1 MKKVWLL
8 LCAALMILFIA
19 ACAGS
24 GTGGGEEAGSADD
37 AGGETDSGGDDG
49 ESSDSDGDQIELRMS
64 WWGSQ
69 TRHDMTEEIIQMYEE
84 ENPNVTINTEFS
96 GFDGYFERMAAQA
109 SGGNLPDIMQQN
121 FGEYVNQYAGED
133 LLADLG
139 PFIEDGTID
148 LEGVEDTVI
157 ESGQV
162 DGKQVGIPTGTN
174 ALMVTYNPTLFE
186 GTGVDTPSN
195 DWTWDEY
202 MDITGSIAEETGQY
216 GVSYTEPDNFFE
228 YYLREKGEALFN
240 EDGSGLGYEDDQL
253 LTDYF
258 SMMKQQVDNEVSP
271 DYSVVD
277 QIQGLEDELITR
289 GETAVH
295 IKSWSNQFQT
305 LSDTSDDPLE
315 IVMLPGENNDQGMF
329 QKPSMLWSI
338 GENSEHKEQAA
349 DFINFY
355 TNTKEV
361 FEVIGGDRG
370 VPIKPEVREAL
381 EEDGLSETEQKIFD
395 YLEVVADNSTAPDT
409 NFPPEAS
416 EVLQALMDAD
426 EMVMYGEMTPEEG
439 AEHFRQEA
447 ETILSQ
453 Q

>member
-8 LCAALMILFIA
+8 MCAALMIVFIA

-24 GTGGGEEAGSADD
+24 GTGGGQEAGS
-37 AGGETDSGGDDG
+37 DSGSSGGSSEGGGSDEGSSDG
-49 ESSDSDGDQIELRMS
+49 EIELRMS

-69 TRHDMTEEIIQMYEE
+69 ARHDMTEEIITMYEE

-121 FGEYVNQYAGED
+121 FGEYVNQYAGEG

-139 PFIEDGTID
+139 PYIEDGTIN
-148 LEGVEDTVI
+148 LEGVEDTVV

-162 DGKQVGIPTGTN
+162 DGTQVGIPTGTN
-174 ALMVTYNPTLFE
+174 AMMVAYNPEAFE
-186 GTGVDTPSN
+186 GTDVEMPSN
-195 DWTWDEY
+195 DWTWQEY
-202 MDITGSIAEETGQY
+202 MDITSGISEATGQY

-228 YYLREKGEALFN
+228 YYLRENGKAMFN
-240 EDGSGLGYEDDQL
+240 EDGTGLGYEDDQL
-253 LTDYF
+253 LADYF
-258 SMMKQQVDNEVSP
+258 SMMKQQIDNEVSP

-289 GETAVH
+289 GETSIH
-295 IKSWSNQFQT
+295 IKNWSNQFQT
-305 LSDTSDDPLE
+305 LQNTTDTPLE
-315 IVMLPGENNDQGMF
+315 IAMMPGENNDQGMF

-355 TNTKEV
+355 TNTVEV

-370 VPIKPEVREAL
+370 VPIKPDVREAL
-381 EEDGLSETEQKIFD
+381 RESGLTEAQEKIFD
-395 YLEVVADNSTAPDT
+395 YLDVVAENSSAPDT
-409 NFPPEAS
+409 NFPASAS
-416 EVLQALMDAD
+416 EVLQALKDTD
-426 EMVMYGEMTPEEG
+426 EMVMYGEMTPQEG

-447 ETILSQ
+447 ESILSEQ
-453 Q
+453 